1 METHALPLDPDT
13 MVTMGT
19 QPLSSE
25 SNLRLDYLFRS
36 DHLVTI
42 RDFFAMSPEL
52 ELLIRN
58 QVVQVFAI
66 VDANVIQGELRWR
79 LGRREM
85 RVTFLMASVLRTI
98 SDEYYEKAEN
108 SSNCQAERGNFNHG
122 QSNHRRLSEPNC

>member
-1 METHALPLDPDT
+1 
-13 MVTMGT
+13 MGT

-25 SNLRLDYLFRS
+25 STLRLDHLFRS

-52 ELLIRN
+52 HLLIRN

-79 LGRREM
+79 LGRREK
-85 RVTFLMASVLRTI
+85 RDARSGLEEALDAGVL
-98 SDEYYEKAEN
+98 DV
-108 SSNCQAERGNFNHG
+108 
-122 QSNHRRLSEPNC
+122 